1 MILEA
6 LLLECVL
13 LLAALLGLGAWQR
26 DPSTT
31 ARLTFV
37 ALCVSAACITLG
49 DLMALRSLSSE
60 VVADR
65 VKYAGLLS
73 LPALWLGFAAHAA
86 HLEAARRLPWF
97 PLLLLIPPMALLG
110 LMFEPRYGMLFHR
123 SIENADDLRGP
134 LWGVNAVYNQ
144 ALVLCG
150 SSILAFT
157 AFRGGPRGHVTRRLV
172 LVAASV
178 LPLLGN
184 AVYIS
189 TQIPWSYDPTAPLL
203 GFSLLA
209 LRSAVFTGNLL
220 EPLPIPQR
228 DVIHQLPLGILLTD
242 KHDHVVE
249 MSDAAAAR
257 LGVFES
263 FALGRSLDEV
273 MAWSEPTSFSST
285 EIRRRGV
292 VAGRLIL
299 LEDAR

>member
-1 MILEA
+1 VVILEA
-6 LLLECVL
+6 LLFECVL

-31 ARLTFV
+31 GRLTFV
-37 ALCVSAACITLG
+37 ALCISVACMTLG
-49 DLMALRSLSSE
+49 DLMALRGLASE

-65 VKYAGLLS
+65 FKYAGILT
-73 LPALWLGFAAHAA
+73 LPALWMGFAAHAA
-86 HLEAARRLPWF
+86 HLDLARRLPWF
-97 PLLLLIPPMALLG
+97 PLLLLIPSLG
-110 LMFEPRYGMLFHR
+110 LFALMFEPRYGMVFHR
-123 SIENADDLRGP
+123 TLEGADDLRGP
-134 LWGVNAVYNQ
+134 LWWVNAVYGQ
-144 ALVLCG
+144 GLALCG

-157 AFRGGPRGHVTRRLV
+157 AFRGGSRGQVTRRLV

-178 LPLLGN
+178 LPVLGN
-184 AVYIS
+184 AAYIALEFS
-189 TQIPWSYDPTAPLL
+189 WPYDPTAPLL

-209 LRSAVFTGNLL
+209 MRSAVFGGNLL

-228 DVIHQLPLGILLTD
+228 DVIHQLPLGVILTD
-242 KHDHVVE
+242 NHDHVVE

-273 MAWSEPTSFSST
+273 MAWSEPTPFSST

-299 LEDAR
+299 LEGP